1 MFLLPVGEMNVEECQ
16 LSAVGLFRTDVEKQ
30 PMRKKC
36 AYSSEV
42 EPNSKGV
49 YPGLPAVKP
58 IRISEVGFEVAI
70 NSIKTMD
77 PV

>member
-1 MFLLPVGEMNVEECQ
+1 
-16 LSAVGLFRTDVEKQ
+16 
-30 PMRKKC
+30 MRKKC

-58 IRISEVGFEVAI
+58 IRISKVGFEVAI